1 MLKIAEINAAM
12 RQITDLVNATCG
24 KRPII
29 TALSCHF
36 NPNLTN
42 GGLDLQGAAG
52 KSGLFLNVSHSMKNK
67 DIDEIFFIQLIQQL
81 TV

>member
-36 NPNLTN
+36 NPNLTD
-42 GGLDLQGAAG
+42 GGLDPCVFTRNTYLE
-52 KSGLFLNVSHSMKNK
+52 M
-67 DIDEIFFIQLIQQL
+67 IQDYLYFYIIL
-81 TV
+81 T